1 MLNRWMQEYID
12 DIDLNNIQWINLDYD
27 GLGKFLYDNYYDL
40 IDKTYVTDKILYS
53 NYITP
58 IGMNYLYYCDTPND
72 YKYLLG
78 IVKNKKDKYT
88 IVSAVIYL
96 DYVYFFKEQ
105 VNPMTFLCSI
115 EVNYFFRRNGLMK
128 KTCNVLGNFIP
139 DDQDV
144 VISKESEMGKKCN
157 SFLTAY
163 NKIILKNPSINIY
176 SEEELN
182 DIICKQNINDKKK
195 VLKKNK

>member
-1 MLNRWMQEYID
+1 MLNRWMEEYID
-12 DIDLNNIQWINLDYD
+12 DIDLNYIQWINLDYESF
-27 GLGKFLYDNYYDL
+27 GKFLYDNYYDL
-40 IDKTYVTDKILYS
+40 IDKTYVTDKILNS

-58 IGMNYLYYCDTPND
+58 IGMNYLYYTDVPNE

-78 IVKNKKDKYT
+78 VVKNKKNKYT

-115 EVNYFFRRNGLMK
+115 EVNYFFRRKGIMK

-139 DDQDV
+139 NDQDI
-144 VISKESEMGKKCN
+144 VISKESEMGRKSN
-157 SFLTAY
+157 SFSTTY
-163 NKIILKNPSINIY
+163 NSLIKNNFDVNILR
-176 SEEELN
+176 EEEF
-182 DIICKQNINDKKK
+182 DKKNYKKLTKEKTK
-195 VLKKNK
+195 VLKKN